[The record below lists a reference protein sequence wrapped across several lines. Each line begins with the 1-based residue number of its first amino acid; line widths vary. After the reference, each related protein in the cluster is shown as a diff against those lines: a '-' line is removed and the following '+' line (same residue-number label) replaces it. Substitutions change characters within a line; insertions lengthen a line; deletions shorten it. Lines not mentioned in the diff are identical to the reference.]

1 MTCPNCGAEEQHG
14 NYCAECG
21 AELRVECA
29 ACGAEMEEGARFCP
43 ACGAG
48 ASVARPRAP
57 WWIAG
62 AAGLVVILIL
72 LIPQRAERAG
82 PLPVTDPGAGAPSM
96 GFTGDMRADAD
107 RLFNRVMAAA
117 EQRQLDE
124 VNQFMPMAIQ
134 AYEAVPDLDDDGLF
148 HLAILYQTAG
158 SHEMAINTA
167 HQILEG
173 SPNHILALG
182 VAASSAEARG
192 NRDTA
197 REYYRR
203 LIDGYSVESSRQLPE
218 YRDHRA
224 MVEEYH
230 RLARQYLTDGG

>member
-14 NYCAECG
+14 KFCAECG
-21 AELRVECA
+21 AELKVECG
-29 ACGAEMEEGARFCP
+29 ACGAEMEEGARHCP
-43 ACGAG
+43 ACGAPM
-48 ASVARPRAP
+48 ASSRPRPP
-57 WWIAG
+57 WWIA
-62 AAGLVVILIL
+62 AAAALVVVLIL

-82 PLPVTDPGAGAPSM
+82 PLPATDPGTGVPSM
-96 GFTGDMRADAD
+96 GFTGDMRTDAD

-134 AYEAVPDLDDDGLF
+134 AYEAVPNLDDDGLF

-158 SHEMAINTA
+158 SHEMAITTA
-167 HQILEG
+167 HQILDR

-182 VAASSAEARG
+182 VAGTSAEERG
-192 NRDTA
+192 NRGGA
-197 REYYRR
+197 RDYYRR
-203 LIDGYSVESSRQLPE
+203 LVDGFDAESGRPLPE
-218 YRDHRA
+218 YQHHQA

-230 RLARQYLTDGG
+230 RVARQFLADGG